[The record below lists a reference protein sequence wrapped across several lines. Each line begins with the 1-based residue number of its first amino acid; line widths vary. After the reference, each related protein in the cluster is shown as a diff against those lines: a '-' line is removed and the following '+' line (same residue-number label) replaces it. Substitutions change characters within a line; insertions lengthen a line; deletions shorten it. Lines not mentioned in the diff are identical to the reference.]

1 MSKVALL
8 LMVLT
13 QPLFDGKT
21 LTNWTETQFGG
32 EGGITV
38 DKRGIVLHR
47 GDPLTGV
54 TWAGD
59 PLPKTDYE
67 LSLEAMK
74 VDGGDFFCGLTFP
87 VGEASLSLIL
97 GGWGGTVV
105 GLSSLDGQDASENE
119 TSQNM
124 NFAKNR
130 WYKVRV
136 RVTAKKVEAWID
148 DKPIIDVA
156 TAGRRLSIRPEVD
169 LSRPL
174 GISAYRTVAA
184 LRDIKLR
191 RL

>member
-1 MSKVALL
+1 MSKV
-8 LMVLT
+8 VLVLFAVT
-13 QPLFDGKT
+13 QPLFDGRSLK
-21 LTNWTETQFGG
+21 NWKEAQFGG
-32 EGGITV
+32 EGGVTV

-54 TWAGD
+54 TWAGGN
-59 PLPKTDYE
+59 LPKMDYE

-74 VDGGDFFCGLTFP
+74 IDGGDFFCGLTFP
-87 VGEASLSLIL
+87 VGEAPLTLIL

-124 NFAKNR
+124 NFTKGR

-136 RVTAKKVEAWID
+136 QVTSKKIQVWID
-148 DKPIIDVA
+148 DKQVIDLA
-156 TAGRRLSIRPEVD
+156 TAGKKISIRPEVE
-169 LSRPL
+169 LSTPL

-184 LRDIKLR
+184 VRDIKLR